1 MVDSDR
7 DQTRKI
13 LDDENAA
20 SVIQRAWR
28 RRQRRRNGV
37 LDVQARWEEVAIHAK
52 LQTQREAANQGRN
65 DPLSRWKR
73 AAFLAGRLG
82 GATDGGH
89 QLAHDEWRQHSQ
101 TTIEGSHLQASY
113 TENVKILET
122 QHWLELTDSKHRY
135 GSNCSEGIYA
145 FFDRD

>member
-28 RRQRRRNGV
+28 RRQKRRNGV

-52 LQTQREAANQGRN
+52 LQV
-65 DPLSRWKR
+65 LSS
-73 AAFLAGRLG
+73 L
-82 GATDGGH
+82 
-89 QLAHDEWRQHSQ
+89 
-101 TTIEGSHLQASY
+101 
-113 TENVKILET
+113 
-122 QHWLELTDSKHRY
+122 LT
-135 GSNCSEGIYA
+135 
-145 FFDRD
+145 